1 MAISRKAILCA
12 ALASTISSSA
22 AFAPSAGKLGLGLP
36 KLHAGG
42 MSERAGRRASVDTK
56 MDMGVVNTVAGI
68 PLMYALM
75 SANEYVT
82 HRYYQHNEVSLLS
95 VSHGGRGSI
104 SRAAQ
109 ISRQQMGVRF
119 LTTPACDQ
127 IGKIELY
134 QTLRKMDKIPKLDG
148 GGHVEHHV
156 SSCSAMCCESFDAHG
171 ARPFC
176 LQCLPWAHIGGR
188 RADPRFAQ
196 AETYDDMLLKTDDP
210 VWMKSAPAQRLNDDP
225 WRGTIFTWQVTAM
238 MFAQCIPSVYPAFYL
253 LGWNAA
259 ATTALFVPAML
270 LHGLVWNSLHPEMHG
285 LPDVPARI
293 GLPSSVFASFRG
305 SPVFEFLRLNHV
317 GHHVAS
323 GKVNY
328 NVCCPGM
335 DHLVGTFMSE
345 AEWTPKIRIKE
356 AKEIE
361 GAVPSS
367 AM

>member
-1 MAISRKAILCA
+1 M
-12 ALASTISSSA
+12 
-22 AFAPSAGKLGLGLP
+22 APSVT
-36 KLHAGG
+36 H
-42 MSERAGRRASVDTK
+42 GRRNA
-56 MDMGVVNTVAGI
+56 
-68 PLMYALM
+68 
-75 SANEYVT
+75 
-82 HRYYQHNEVSLLS
+82 
-95 VSHGGRGSI
+95 I

-109 ISRQQMGVRF
+109 ITRQPRGVRF
-119 LTTPACDQ
+119 LTIPACGQ
-127 IGKIELY
+127 IGKLELY

-156 SSCSAMCCESFDAHG
+156 SSCSAVSSEPYDAHSALQWLAMW
-171 ARPFC
+171 ARI
-176 LQCLPWAHIGGR
+176 AGR

-253 LGWNAA
+253 LGWSAA

-270 LHGLVWNSLHPEMHG
+270 LHGLVWNCLHPDMHG

-335 DHLVGTFMSE
+335 DHLVGTFMCE
-345 AEWTPKIRIKE
+345 AEWTPKIRVRE